1 MPIIKNGRNCSFL
14 IMRAIWRILSFA
26 FGTNGAT
33 YLEKY
38 AELNRYHE
46 VKMYLEPA

>member
-26 FGTNGAT
+26 FGTNAYGAT
-33 YLEKY
+33 YLEK
-38 AELNRYHE
+38 
-46 VKMYLEPA
+46 